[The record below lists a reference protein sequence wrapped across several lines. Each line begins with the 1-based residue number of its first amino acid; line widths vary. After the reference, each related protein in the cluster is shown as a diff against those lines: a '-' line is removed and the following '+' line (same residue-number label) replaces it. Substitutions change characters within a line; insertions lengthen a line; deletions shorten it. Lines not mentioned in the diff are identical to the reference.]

1 MQYSAPNLT
10 AVVGSTVAAQLIGAA
25 GGINKLANMP
35 SCNVEVLGKK
45 KATLEGFA
53 AATTVRHVG
62 FIMNTDTVKTAP
74 FALQRR
80 VARLVAGK
88 ATLAARIDLN
98 RESRDGTQGRQLRDE
113 VERKVEKMQEPPP
126 PRQEKALP
134 APDEKRRKRRG
145 GKRYRKQKAQMAM
158 TELRKRANRMAFGT
172 PQEEFGND
180 MKDLGMLGSA
190 EGSGMLRNIGANY
203 DGKGFKVKAKKNDK
217 TKGHQTSAFGFNTAS
232 GIATSMYAFTPV
244 QGLELPT
251 SKKPAAT
258 KDQDIGYFSTVAGF
272 TSVKKM

>member
-62 FIMNTDTVKTAP
+62 FIMNTDTVKGVP
-74 FALQRR
+74 FAIQRR

-98 RESRDGTQGRQLRDE
+98 RESRSGEKGQALREE
-113 VERKVEKMQEPPP
+113 VERKTEKMQEPPP

-134 APDEKRRKRRG
+134 APDEKHRKRRG

-158 TELRKRANRMAFGT
+158 TELRKRANRMAFGS

-190 EGSGMLRNIGANY
+190 EGSGLLRIAANY
-203 DGKGFKVKAKKNDK
+203 DGKGFKVKSKKHEK
-217 TKGHQTSAFGFNTAS
+217 TKGNQTNAFGFNTAS

-244 QGLELPT
+244 QGLELRT
-251 SKKPAAT
+251 MKKPAT
-258 KDQDIGYFSTVAGF
+258 KDQDVGYFSTVAGF
-272 TSVKKM
+272 TSVKKP